1 MKDFEKDYRKW
12 SKFAL
17 VSVVVFLFTVATID
31 AFLGFDFSKN
41 MYLMSIVA
49 AGCMMTLI
57 SLTWISILNSKLM
70 RTDLVEPIKPA
81 TQVKVDGDKP
91 ISPETIEMCIRKE
104 GYVPQSEDDF
114 ISFKIAGER
123 YEVYYQDEKF
133 TLAKRFGLSEDTNRV
148 LLMDASSQAQ
158 DEIFMFRSYV
168 HTYDNGQSTLCFEV
182 ETYLSSTAELEKFFP
197 QYLNVLLHAVDRQR
211 EIYFQ
216 MSETEKKKAE
226 ESANPAI
233 AEPRV
238 VS

>member
-1 MKDFEKDYRKW
+1 MRDFERDYRKW
-12 SKFAL
+12 SKVAL
-17 VSVVVFLFTVATID
+17 ISIVMFLFTIATID

-41 MYLMSIVA
+41 MYVMSIVV
-49 AGCMMTLI
+49 AGCMMALI

-70 RTDLVEPIKPA
+70 RTNLVEPIKPA
-81 TQVKVDGDKP
+81 IQEKVDGGEP
-91 ISPETIEMCIRKE
+91 ITPETIEMCIRKE
-104 GYVPQSEDDF
+104 GYVPQSEDDC

-133 TLAKRFGLSEDTNRV
+133 TLVKRFILSEDTNRS

-168 HTYDNGQSTLCFEV
+168 HTYDNGQSALCFEV
-182 ETYLSSTAELEKFFP
+182 ETYLSSTVELEKYFP

-216 MSETEKKKAE
+216 MSEVEQKKAE
-226 ESANPAI
+226 ESTNPAI

>member
-12 SKFAL
+12 SKIAL
-17 VSVVVFLFTVATID
+17 ISIVVFLFTIAAID

-41 MYLMSIVA
+41 MYLMSIVV
-49 AGCMMTLI
+49 AGCVMTLI

-70 RTDLVEPIKPA
+70 RTDLVEPIKPV
-81 TQVKVDGDKP
+81 T
-91 ISPETIEMCIRKE
+91 PETIEMCIRKE
-104 GYVPQSEDDF
+104 GYVPQSEDDC

-123 YEVYYQDEKF
+123 YEVYYQDQKF
-133 TLAKRFGLSEDTNRV
+133 TLVKRFILSEDINRS

-168 HTYDNGQSTLCFEV
+168 HTYDNGQSALCFEV
-182 ETYLSSTAELEKFFP
+182 ETYLSSTVELEKYFP
-197 QYLNVLLHAVDRQR
+197 QYLNVLLHAIDRQR
-211 EIYFQ
+211 DIYFQ
-216 MSETEKKKAE
+216 MSEAEQKKTE
-226 ESANPAI
+226 ESTNPAI

>member
-1 MKDFEKDYRKW
+1 MMEFEKDYIKW
-12 SKFAL
+12 SKVAL
-17 VSVVVFLFTVATID
+17 ISIVVFLFTIAAID

-41 MYLMSIVA
+41 MYLMSIVV

-70 RTDLVEPIKPA
+70 RTDLVEPIKPVA
-81 TQVKVDGDKP
+81 QVKEDCDKP
-91 ISPETIEMCIRKE
+91 VTLEDIEMCIRKE
-104 GYVPQSEDDF
+104 GYVPQVEEGAV
-114 ISFKIAGER
+114 SFKIAGER
-123 YEVYYQDEKF
+123 YEVYYQEEKF
-133 TLAKRFGLSEDTNRV
+133 TLVKRFGLSEDTNRS
-148 LLMDASSQAQ
+148 LLLEASSQAQ

-168 HTYDNGQSTLCFEV
+168 HTYDNGLSALCFEV
-182 ETYLSSTAELEKFFP
+182 ETYLRSTAELEKYFP

-216 MSETEKKKAE
+216 MSEAEHKNAE

-233 AEPRV
+233 AESKV